1 MVKPSLG
8 YRTRLVDAWL
18 GELLSQLPALML
30 VGPRAAGKTTTA
42 RRWAASAVRLDR
54 MAEATAFESDPDA
67 ALRNLPEPILLDE
80 WQAVPGVLGAV
91 KRAVDE
97 ESRPGRF
104 LLAGSVQAPLERAM
118 WPGTGRVVSVPMYP
132 MAIREQ
138 LGRVDEGT
146 FFDRIE
152 QGEDLQAPTDPP
164 DLLGYV
170 ELALRGGF
178 PDAALHSR
186 PSSAPV
192 WLRSYVGDLLSRDLA
207 ALGGERRSTGG
218 LRRYFEAYAL
228 ASATVTEAK
237 TIYDTAG
244 VSKVTAVA
252 YEELLERLMVAEA
265 MPAWHSNRLKRLVH
279 QPKRYL
285 VDAGLLAAV
294 LRIDARGAMRDG
306 LFLGQ
311 LLETF
316 VAAQLRVELAG
327 SVAHPR
333 LHHLRTEQGRHEVDL
348 IAELGGGRV
357 IGIEVKAKGGP
368 GSSDARHLAWLR
380 DEIGKRFVAGVVLH
394 TGPHVYQLGER
405 IVAAPISTL
414 WSGESKTPNR

>member
-1 MVKPSLG
+1 MVKLDPE
-8 YRTRLVDAWL
+8 YRTRLVDIWL
-18 GELLSQLPALML
+18 GELLSQFPALML
-30 VGPRAAGKTTTA
+30 VGPRATGKTTTA
-42 RRWAASAVRLDR
+42 RRWSKSVVRLDR
-54 MAEATAFESDPDA
+54 VAEATAFESDPDA
-67 ALRNLPEPILLDE
+67 ALRGLPEPVLLDE

-91 KRAVDE
+91 KREVDE
-97 ESRPGRF
+97 DSRPGRF

-118 WPGTGRVVSVPMYP
+118 WPGTGRVVRVPMYP

-138 LGRVDEGT
+138 LGRVNEMT

-152 QGEDLQAPTDPP
+152 QGEDLRVPADPP

-178 PDAALHSR
+178 PDAALRDR
-186 PSSAPV
+186 PSSAPA
-192 WLRSYVGDLLSRDLA
+192 WLRSYVDDLLSRDLA
-207 ALGGERRSTGG
+207 ALGGERRSTEG
-218 LRRYFEAYAL
+218 LRRYFEAYTL

-237 TIYDTAG
+237 TIYDAAG

-252 YEELLERLMVAEA
+252 YEELLEKLMVAEA

-285 VDAGLLAAV
+285 IDAGLMAAV

-306 LFLGQ
+306 LLLGR

-327 SVAHPR
+327 SVARPR

-348 IAELGGGRV
+348 LAELGGGRV

-368 GSSDARHLAWLR
+368 GTNDARHLAWLR
-380 DEIGKRFVAGVVLH
+380 DEIGERFVAGVVLH
-394 TGPHVYQLGER
+394 TGPHVYKLGER

-414 WSGESKTPNR
+414 WSG

>member
-1 MVKPSLG
+1 MVKHDPG
-8 YRTRLVDAWL
+8 YRTRLVDVWL
-18 GELLSQLPALML
+18 GELLSQFPALML

-42 RRWAASAVRLDR
+42 RRWSTSVVRLDR
-54 MAEATAFESDPDA
+54 VAEATAFEGDPDA
-67 ALRNLPEPILLDE
+67 ALRGLPEPILLDE

-97 ESRPGRF
+97 DSRPGRF

-118 WPGTGRVVSVPMYP
+118 WPGTGRVVRVPMYP

-138 LGRVDEGT
+138 LGRVNEMT

-152 QGEDLQAPTDPP
+152 QGVDLRVPADPP

-178 PDAALHSR
+178 PDAALR
-186 PSSAPV
+186 GRSSAPA
-192 WLRSYVGDLLSRDLA
+192 WLRSYVDDLLSRDLA

-218 LRRYFEAYAL
+218 LRRYFEAYTL

-237 TIYDTAG
+237 TIYDAAG

-252 YEELLERLMVAEA
+252 YEELLEKLMVAEA

-279 QPKRYL
+279 QSKRYL
-285 VDAGLLAAV
+285 IDAGLLAAV

-306 LFLGQ
+306 LLLGR

-327 SVAHPR
+327 SVARPR

-348 IAELGGGRV
+348 LAELGGGRV
-357 IGIEVKAKGGP
+357 IGVEVKAKGGP
-368 GSSDARHLAWLR
+368 GTDDARHLAWLR
-380 DEIGKRFVAGVVLH
+380 DEIGERFVAGVVLH
-394 TGPHVYQLGER
+394 TGPHVYKLGER
-405 IVAAPISTL
+405 IIAAPISTL
-414 WSGESKTPNR
+414 WSG